1 MNTYLK
7 KRIGKKYEKQKKWLK
22 LISFLTEEKML
33 LTLQMA
39 TFLDLKKETEEE
51 PEPGLSKPKTKR
63 KKSPLKREEFINE
76 TKNDKEDI
84 NEQIF
89 KE

>member
-1 MNTYLK
+1 
-7 KRIGKKYEKQKKWLK
+7 
-22 LISFLTEEKML
+22 
-33 LTLQMA
+33 MA

>member
-1 MNTYLK
+1 
-7 KRIGKKYEKQKKWLK
+7 
-22 LISFLTEEKML
+22 
-33 LTLQMA
+33 MA

-51 PEPGLSKPKTKR
+51 PEPGLSKPETKR